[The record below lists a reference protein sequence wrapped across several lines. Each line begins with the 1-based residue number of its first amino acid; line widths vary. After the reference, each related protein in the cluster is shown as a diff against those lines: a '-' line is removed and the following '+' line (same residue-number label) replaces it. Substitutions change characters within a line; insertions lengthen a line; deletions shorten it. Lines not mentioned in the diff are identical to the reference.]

1 MADYLPFPTFG
12 GQQQGSGITAVQ
24 LPASAMRFPTPN
36 FNPRQ
41 REPEPTTKETIAPF
55 MPLITEG
62 IMGLFQDEPEQLTRG
77 EYLESIAVDSEGNKR
92 EPTKLEEAQAD
103 AYSFLGPPE
112 ERDTFGLGDIAHIVA
127 ASQMGR
133 GADDYATTY
142 ATLRK
147 AREDARRTTESS
159 RAAFIQKQISPPAYQ
174 DISVQNVP
182 AARLGITDIRPARF
196 DPETGL
202 IWVHDEEHPDAG
214 EDGFRVAGQDWIN
227 TSQLGTGDITG
238 TSIFSDD
245 RLIDL
250 NRAVQAQ
257 ADKEMAMGG
266 AIRIAYNT
274 MDELE
279 RIQTL
284 APETQGTTA
293 VSAVLNFTNNVRE
306 NFEQAFSVI
315 NRAGFSQNEVG
326 GSEERPGTGFAA
338 ERLWNTISN
347 PNATDEEINAATAE
361 FEDSVGGEGYPSLR
375 EILGETAYNNVALRA
390 NFLQLAYLAA
400 AANGQTGRTLSD
412 RDLAYHLDIVGIGR
426 TQDPETLG
434 RNLRRFINQTVEK
447 LDSEAQFTVPT
458 YGLSRY
464 PMDNPQFQS
473 TVGMYY
479 DPPTITV
486 KDEETGEDII
496 VDDWNDY
503 EGYTYKSFF
512 DRYRSIENV
521 SNWQERYGRFAP
533 GAGADADAEAPA
545 ITPTQQ
551 EQNEAAIL
559 ESRQNTRNLSQPNQ

>member
-62 IMGLFQDEPEQLTRG
+62 IMGLFKDEPEQLTRG
-77 EYLESIAVDSEGNKR
+77 EYLKSIAVDPES
-92 EPTKLEEAQAD
+92 PTKLEEARAD

-112 ERDTFGLGDIAHIVA
+112 ERDTFGLGDIAHLVA

-133 GADDYATTY
+133 GADDYAQTY
-142 ATLRK
+142 ATIRK
-147 AREDARRTTESS
+147 AREDARRTTESG
-159 RAAFIQKQISPPAYQ
+159 RASFIQKQIDPPSYQ
-174 DISVQNVP
+174 YINVQNVP
-182 AARLGITDIRPARF
+182 AARQGITDIRPAKF
-196 DPETGL
+196 DPETGQV
-202 IWVHDEEHPDAG
+202 WVQDPEYSGDVD
-214 EDGFRVAGQDWIN
+214 EDGFRVAGKDWVDPAKLA
-227 TSQLGTGDITG
+227 TGDVTGTGV
-238 TSIFSDD
+238 FSNA
-245 RLIDL
+245 RLIEL
-250 NRAVQAQ
+250 NQAVQEQ

-274 MDELE
+274 MEELE

-293 VSAVLNFTNNVRE
+293 VGAILNFTNNVRE
-306 NFEQAFSVI
+306 NFEQAFNVI
-315 NRAGFSQNEVG
+315 NRAGFSQNDVG
-326 GSEERPGTGFAA
+326 GSDERPGTGFEA
-338 ERLWNTISN
+338 ERLWNAITN
-347 PNATDEEINAATAE
+347 PNATDQEINAATEA
-361 FEDSVGGEGYPSLR
+361 FEESQGTDLR
-375 EILGETAYNNVALRA
+375 SILGEAAYNNVATRA

-447 LDSEAQFTVPT
+447 LDSEAQFTIPL
-458 YGLSRY
+458 YGLGRY
-464 PMDNPQFQS
+464 QMDNPQFQS
-473 TVGMYY
+473 VVGMYY
-479 DPPTITV
+479 VPPTITV
-486 KDEETGEDII
+486 KDEETGEDI
-496 VDDWNDY
+496 VVHDWNDH

-512 DRYRSIENV
+512 DRHGSVENV
-521 SNWQERYGRFAP
+521 SNWQDRYGRFSP
-533 GAGADADAEAPA
+533 DAETPDAEAPA
-545 ITPTQQ
+545 ITTG
-551 EQNEAAIL
+551 EQRRIRGDAGRERTRIL
-559 ESRQNTRNLSQPNQ
+559 TTPSD

>member
-24 LPASAMRFPTPN
+24 LPASAMRFPSTSYT
-36 FNPRQ
+36 PRQ
-41 REPEPTTKETIAPF
+41 KVPEPDPIETIAPF
-55 MPLITEG
+55 LPLVTEG

-77 EYLESIAVDSEGNKR
+77 EYLESIAVDSEGNER
-92 EPTKLEEAQAD
+92 EPTKLEEARAD

-133 GADDYATTY
+133 GAEDYATTY

-159 RAAFIQKQISPPAYQ
+159 RASFIQKQIGTPSYQ
-174 DISVQNVP
+174 YINVQNVP
-182 AARLGITDIRPARF
+182 AARQGITDIRPAKF
-196 DPETGL
+196 DPETGQV
-202 IWVHDEEHPDAG
+202 WVQDPEHPDID
-214 EDGFRVAGQDWIN
+214 EDGFRVAGQDWVDPSKLA
-227 TSQLGTGDITG
+227 TGDVTGTGV
-238 TSIFSDD
+238 FSDK
-245 RLIDL
+245 RLIEL
-250 NRAVQAQ
+250 NQAVQAQ

-293 VSAVLNFTNNVRE
+293 VGAVLNFANNVRE

-338 ERLWNTISN
+338 EELWHTISN
-347 PNATDEEINAATAE
+347 DDATDEEINAATAK
-361 FEDSVGGEGYPSLR
+361 FEASVGEEYPSLR

-458 YGLSRY
+458 YGLGRY

-473 TVGMYY
+473 VVGMYY

-486 KDEETGEDII
+486 KDEETGEDIV
-496 VDDWNDY
+496 VDDWKDY

-512 DRYRSIENV
+512 NRYGSIENV
-521 SNWQERYGRFAP
+521 SNWQERYGRFSP
-533 GAGADADAEAPA
+533 DAETPDAEAPA
-545 ITPTQQ
+545 LTPTQQ

>member
-62 IMGLFQDEPEQLTRG
+62 IMGLFKDEPEQLTRG
-77 EYLESIAVDSEGNKR
+77 EYLKSIAVDPES
-92 EPTKLEEAQAD
+92 PTKLEEARAD

-112 ERDTFGLGDIAHIVA
+112 ERDTFGLGDIAHLVA

-133 GADDYATTY
+133 VADDYAQNY
-142 ATLRK
+142 ATIRK
-147 AREDARRTTESS
+147 AREDARRTTESG
-159 RAAFIQKQISPPAYQ
+159 RASFIQKQIDPPSYQ
-174 DISVQNVP
+174 YINVQNVP
-182 AARLGITDIRPARF
+182 AARQGITDIRPAKF
-196 DPETGL
+196 DPESGQV
-202 IWVHDEEHPDAG
+202 WVQDPEYSGDVD
-214 EDGFRVAGQDWIN
+214 EDGFRVAGKDWVDPSKLA
-227 TSQLGTGDITG
+227 TGDVTGTGV
-238 TSIFSDD
+238 FSNA
-245 RLIDL
+245 RLIEL
-250 NRAVQAQ
+250 NQAVQEQ

-274 MDELE
+274 MEELE

-293 VSAVLNFTNNVRE
+293 VGAILNFTNNVRE
-306 NFEQAFSVI
+306 NFEQAFNVI
-315 NRAGFSQNEVG
+315 NRAGFSQNDVG
-326 GSEERPGTGFAA
+326 GSDERPGTGFEA
-338 ERLWNTISN
+338 ERLWNAITN
-347 PNATDEEINAATAE
+347 PNATDQEINAATEA
-361 FEDSVGGEGYPSLR
+361 FEESQGTDLR
-375 EILGETAYNNVALRA
+375 SILGEAAYNNVATRA

-447 LDSEAQFTVPT
+447 LDSEAQFTIPL
-458 YGLSRY
+458 YGLGRY
-464 PMDNPQFQS
+464 QMDNPQFQS
-473 TVGMYY
+473 VVGMYY
-479 DPPTITV
+479 VPPTITV
-486 KDEETGEDII
+486 KDEETGEDI
-496 VDDWNDY
+496 VVHDWNDH

-512 DRYRSIENV
+512 DRHGSVENV
-521 SNWQERYGRFAP
+521 SNWQDRYGRFSP
-533 GAGADADAEAPA
+533 DAETPDAEAPA
-545 ITPTQQ
+545 ITTG
-551 EQNEAAIL
+551 EQRRIRGDAGRERTRIL
-559 ESRQNTRNLSQPNQ
+559 TTPSD

>member
-62 IMGLFQDEPEQLTRG
+62 IMGLFKDEPEQLTRG
-77 EYLESIAVDSEGNKR
+77 EYLKSIAVDPES
-92 EPTKLEEAQAD
+92 PTKLEEARAD

-112 ERDTFGLGDIAHIVA
+112 ERDTFGLGDIAHLVA

-133 GADDYATTY
+133 GADDYAQTY
-142 ATLRK
+142 ATIRK
-147 AREDARRTTESS
+147 AREDARRTTESG
-159 RAAFIQKQISPPAYQ
+159 RASFIQKQIDPPSYQ
-174 DISVQNVP
+174 YINVQNVP
-182 AARLGITDIRPARF
+182 AARQGITDIRPAKF
-196 DPETGL
+196 DPETGQV
-202 IWVHDEEHPDAG
+202 WVQDPEYSGDVD
-214 EDGFRVAGQDWIN
+214 EDGFRVAGKDWVDPSKLA
-227 TSQLGTGDITG
+227 TGDVTGTGV
-238 TSIFSDD
+238 FSNA
-245 RLIDL
+245 RLIEL
-250 NRAVQAQ
+250 NQAVQEQ

-274 MDELE
+274 MEELE

-293 VSAVLNFTNNVRE
+293 VGAILNFTNNVRE
-306 NFEQAFSVI
+306 NFEQAFNVI
-315 NRAGFSQNEVG
+315 NRAGFSQNDVG
-326 GSEERPGTGFAA
+326 GSDERPGTGFEA
-338 ERLWNTISN
+338 ERLWNAITN
-347 PNATDEEINAATAE
+347 PNATDQEINAATEA
-361 FEDSVGGEGYPSLR
+361 FEESQGTDLR
-375 EILGETAYNNVALRA
+375 SILGEAAYNNVATRA

-447 LDSEAQFTVPT
+447 LDSEAQFTIPL
-458 YGLSRY
+458 YGLGRY
-464 PMDNPQFQS
+464 QMDNPQFQS
-473 TVGMYY
+473 VVGMYY
-479 DPPTITV
+479 VPPTITV
-486 KDEETGEDII
+486 KDEETGEDI
-496 VDDWNDY
+496 VVHDWNDH

-512 DRYRSIENV
+512 DRHGSVENV
-521 SNWQERYGRFAP
+521 SNWQDRYGRFSP
-533 GAGADADAEAPA
+533 DAETPDAEAPA
-545 ITPTQQ
+545 ITTG
-551 EQNEAAIL
+551 EQRRIRGDAGRERTRIL
-559 ESRQNTRNLSQPNQ
+559 TTPSD